1 MEIQT
6 VYDKGLKPVNED
18 SLLVADPIFGV
29 FDGVSVLEPGAPR
42 EDGLTGAAIAS
53 RTAKNVFSSRDG
65 ALVESALQANDAIR
79 KAMEENGIDWKRKTA
94 QWATTASVIRIG
106 NGSFDWLHIGD
117 SVVMVVMNDGSC
129 RVLGSG
135 HGQDREVLIEWKKLA
150 DQGIENIRE
159 ALSDSMSAARN
170 GEANYGDLDGDPNIE
185 RYLEH
190 GTESLENVRHI
201 LLFTDGLVM
210 PKEDPASDDD
220 LHRFVDMFEKD
231 TLEGLR
237 DHVRT
242 LEDADPKCWKY
253 PRFKQH
259 DDIAAVAISF

>member
-1 MEIQT
+1 MDIQT
-6 VYDKGLKPVNED
+6 VYDKGIKPVNED
-18 SLLVADPIFGV
+18 SFLVADPIFGV
-29 FDGVSVLEPGAPR
+29 FDGVSVMEPGAPR

-53 RTAKNVFSSRDG
+53 RIARDVFASGDG
-65 ALVESALQANDAIR
+65 TLIELALRANDAIR
-79 KAMEENGIDWKRKTA
+79 KAMEENGVDWKRKTA
-94 QWATTASVIRIG
+94 QWATTATVIRIG

-117 SVVMVVMNDGSC
+117 SVVLVVMNDGSC
-129 RVLGSG
+129 RILGSG

-150 DQGIENIRE
+150 DQGIENIR
-159 ALSDSMSAARN
+159 AAMSDTMSTARN
-170 GEANYGDLDGDPNIE
+170 SEANYGDLDGDPDIE

-190 GTESLENVRHI
+190 GTESLEKVRHI
-201 LLFTDGLVM
+201 FLFTDGLVI

-220 LHRFVDMFEKD
+220 LRLFVDTFEKR

-259 DDIAAVAISF
+259 DDIAAIAISF